1 MNNDHD
7 KKDLN
12 NDKDN
17 DNRYDNGHVCDG
29 DDEYMIMFIRQ
40 NQIYIFI
47 TDRRRMLMLFS
58 PNVVQDL
65 VHCFSTGRLSED
77 C

>member
-47 TDRRRMLMLFS
+47 TDR
-58 PNVVQDL
+58 
-65 VHCFSTGRLSED
+65 
-77 C
+77 